1 MSPSTSAHTSLLRT
15 ISRRISFS
23 FLKPQVRGRLKPHN
37 TIVMKTSYILIGI
50 VIAVVVIGGVLM
62 FQSNNNG
69 QMPSLSEEENMTPPL
84 GEQVQSSPVVTYTD
98 EGYSPK
104 ELTVKKGDIVT
115 FANMSSMP
123 MWTAS
128 AMHPT
133 HTVYPGTDI
142 KNCGN
147 PGMMDMMFDS
157 HCHIQFQGY
166 NGDREA
172 VIARCMEKDV
182 IMNAVG
188 TQKDTS
194 KKAVQLAEQYEHVY
208 ATIGLHPIHLFPPM

>member
-1 MSPSTSAHTSLLRT
+1 
-15 ISRRISFS
+15 
-23 FLKPQVRGRLKPHN
+23 
-37 TIVMKTSYILIGI
+37 MKTSYILIGI

-69 QMPSLSEEENMTPPL
+69 QMPSLSEEENMMPPL

-98 EGYSPK
+98 SGYSPK

-115 FANMSSMP
+115 FTNMSSMP

-128 AMHPT
+128 AIHPT
-133 HTVYPGTDI
+133 HTVYSGTDI

-157 HCHIQFQGY
+157 CVSTPAGSSWTFQFNEAGPWGY
-166 NGDREA
+166 HNHMQASHWGK
-172 VIARCMEKDV
+172 VI
-182 IMNAVG
+182 
-188 TQKDTS
+188 
-194 KKAVQLAEQYEHVY
+194 VQ
-208 ATIGLHPIHLFPPM
+208 

>member
-1 MSPSTSAHTSLLRT
+1 
-15 ISRRISFS
+15 
-23 FLKPQVRGRLKPHN
+23 
-37 TIVMKTSYILIGI
+37 MKTSYILIGI

-84 GEQVQSSPVVTYTD
+84 GEQVQSSSVVTYTD
-98 EGYSPK
+98 SGYSPK

-115 FANMSSMP
+115 FTNMSSMP
-123 MWTAS
+123 MWTAF

-142 KNCGN
+142 KNCEN

-157 HCHIQFQGY
+157 CAQIPTGQIWKFQFNETGEWGY
-166 NGDREA
+166 HNHMQASHWGK
-172 VIARCMEKDV
+172 VI
-182 IMNAVG
+182 
-188 TQKDTS
+188 
-194 KKAVQLAEQYEHVY
+194 VQ
-208 ATIGLHPIHLFPPM
+208 